1 VEYMGENLDKVK
13 KEVLDFMSKGD
24 YIKPSKLLN
33 ATFRSIDKT
42 DIPRFGDL
50 LGELARKYPEM
61 FIEKIYIAFQ
71 YQLRNYKKKEILYEL
86 EKYIIENYCL
96 MEGEILVDSFYGS
109 LRETYNHINK
119 GRIFLT
125 NFRVIACGFPLLTDA
140 TSPIGPKKGSQI
152 RKDMIHGATGAA
164 LRKSMN
170 KHIKELNI
178 ISYGY
183 YYPIHNAN
191 RIKRGKSAVSF
202 KANMNI
208 YITPGKMKENRARKE
223 EILSNIE
230 KILIQNQ

>member
-1 VEYMGENLDKVK
+1 MGENLDKIK

-24 YIKPSKLLN
+24 YMKPSKLLN

-61 FIEKIYIAFQ
+61 FIEQIYIAFQ
-71 YQLRNYKKKEILYEL
+71 YQLRRYKEKEILYEL
-86 EKYIIENYCL
+86 DKYIIENYCL

-109 LRETYNHINK
+109 LRETYNHINN

-125 NFRVIACGFPLLTDA
+125 NFRVIASGFPLPTGT
-140 TSPIGPKKGSQI
+140 TSSIGPQTFSQI
-152 RKDMIHGATGAA
+152 KKDMIHGATGAA

-170 KHIKELNI
+170 KNIKDLNI
-178 ISYGY
+178 IPYGY
-183 YYPIHNAN
+183 YYPIHNAY
-191 RIKRGKSAVSF
+191 RIKRGKSAVSY
-202 KANMNI
+202 KVNMKV

>member
-1 VEYMGENLDKVK
+1 MGENLDKVK

-24 YIKPSKLLN
+24 YITPSKLLN

-42 DIPRFGDL
+42 DIPMFGDL

-109 LRETYNHINK
+109 LRETYKHINK

-125 NFRVIACGFPLLTDA
+125 NFRVIACGFPLPTGT
-140 TSPIGPKKGSQI
+140 TSSIGPQKFSQI
-152 RKDMIHGATGAA
+152 RKDAIHMAKGAT

-170 KHIKELNI
+170 KHTKELGVI
-178 ISYGY
+178 PYGY
-183 YYPIHNAN
+183 YYPIRNADK
-191 RIKRGKSAVSF
+191 IKRGKSAVSF
-202 KANMNI
+202 KTNMNI
-208 YITPGKMKENRARKE
+208 YITPGKMKDDRARKE

-230 KILIQNQ
+230 KNLIQNQ